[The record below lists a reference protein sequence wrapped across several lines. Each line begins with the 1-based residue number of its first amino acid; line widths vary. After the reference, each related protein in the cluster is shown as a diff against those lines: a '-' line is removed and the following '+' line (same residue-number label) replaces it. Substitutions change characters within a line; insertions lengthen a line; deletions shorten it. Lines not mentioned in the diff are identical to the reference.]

1 MIVHMCKLRIVAL
14 DEQFEPLVEALQK
27 LGYLHLEPVSLDM
40 PQRAESLH
48 RMQLTV
54 EDEQRRQTLSEARSR
69 LEELRV
75 LLGQFPRSSFGDRQA
90 WEKQS
95 SEAIRDAAGEL
106 LRRVRSLRR
115 RRHNLEQDRRVLQR
129 YVRVGSLV
137 PRIGPIEEATEVLM
151 FVFPSDERLIGRT
164 LRNRLR
170 EIEPRQTRLRL
181 FRVAGGNTVA
191 AVVCRSEDAQ
201 CVRDLAWRAGT
212 LEFKLPPA
220 YRGQQL
226 TESFRRVQSDVDSM
240 PGQIADL
247 TGELDALRC
256 EAGRWAAALD
266 EICAEET
273 QRLDARHNFIEGIL
287 LRVLHAFLPID
298 KKQEV
303 IRVAA
308 EATGGRFEIEEL
320 PLGPRMEEV
329 PVVLKNPAF
338 ARPFEVMLRL
348 FPPPT
353 YGTFDPTVINAVG
366 VPVFFGL
373 IVGDIGYGLIILV
386 IAAWLRWQFSQRDV
400 VRAAAAIAAY
410 CAIGTIAFGVL
421 YGEVFGSLGAWF
433 GLRPFIDRENPAQL
447 VLLLRIAVCIGAI
460 HVALGLSLGI
470 VTARQ
475 ILDRHAMHERIGQLL
490 CLGSAMFFTLGL
502 FAGSLWFVLA
512 LTCLAIGFTVL
523 LCGAG
528 VVGLLEVFSL
538 MSNILSYSRLMAL
551 GVASVVLAMV
561 ANRIFAK
568 LDYGLA
574 GLLAAV
580 LLHVLNVA
588 IAMFSPTIHTLRLH
602 YVEFFTKFYR
612 PEGRGYE
619 PFGSRPDAV
628 P

>member
-14 DEQFEPLVEALQK
+14 DEQFETLIGALQK
-27 LGYLHLEPVSLDM
+27 LGYLHLEPVSLDL
-40 PQRAESLH
+40 PRRAGSLH

-54 EDEQRRQTLSEARSR
+54 EDEQRRQTLAEARSW
-69 LEELRV
+69 LDELRT
-75 LLGQFPRSSFGDRQA
+75 LLGEFPRSSLGDRQA

-95 SEAIRDAAGEL
+95 PEAIRDAADEL
-106 LRRVRSLRR
+106 LRNVRSLRR

-129 YVRVGSLV
+129 YVQVGGLV
-137 PRIGPIEEATEVLM
+137 PRIGQVEDATEVLM

-170 EIEPRQTRLRL
+170 EMEPQQPRLRL
-181 FRVAGGNTVA
+181 FRVAGRNTIA
-191 AVVCRSEDAQ
+191 AVVCRSEDAAS
-201 CVRDLAWRAGT
+201 VRDLAWRAGT
-212 LEFKLPPA
+212 LEFKLPLA
-220 YRGQQL
+220 YRGHRL
-226 TESFRRVQSDVDSM
+226 AESFRRVHADLDSM
-240 PGQIADL
+240 PRQIAEL
-247 TGELDALRC
+247 GSELDSLRH
-256 EAGRWAAALD
+256 EAGRWAAAL
-266 EICAEET
+266 EEVCAEET
-273 QRLDARHNFIEGIL
+273 QRLDARHNFIEGTL

-308 EATGGRFEIEEL
+308 EATGGRFEVEEL
-320 PLGPRMEEV
+320 SLGPRMEEV
-329 PVVLKNPAF
+329 PVVLRNPAF
-338 ARPFEVMLRL
+338 AKPFEVLLKL

-353 YGTFDPTVINAVG
+353 YGTLDPTVINAIG

-373 IVGDIGYGLIILV
+373 IVGDVGYGFVILML
-386 IAAWLRWQFSQRDV
+386 AGLLWWFGRRDV
-400 VRAAAAIAAY
+400 LRASATIAAY
-410 CAIGTIAFGVL
+410 CAVSTIAFGIL
-421 YGEVFGSLGAWF
+421 YGEVFGSLGAWL
-433 GLRPFIDRENPAQL
+433 GMHPLINREDPSQL
-447 VLLLRIAVCIGAI
+447 AFLLKIAVCIGAM
-460 HVALGLSLGI
+460 HVGLGLSLGV

-475 ILDRHAMHERIGQLL
+475 VLDQHVLYERVGQLL
-490 CLGSAMFFTLGL
+490 CLCGAVFFALGL
-502 FAGSLWFVLA
+502 FAGSYWFVLA
-512 LTCLAIGFTVL
+512 VACFVIGVAVL
-523 LCGAG
+523 ICGAG

-574 GLLAAV
+574 GLLAAMM
-580 LLHVLNVA
+580 LHVLNVG

-612 PEGRGYE
+612 PEGRGYV